1 MEYDRICL
9 PIAYQQDKVLTN
21 CLPVEQGIFMESV
34 LKNNKKK
41 LTKMV
46 IDGFS
51 LPEKSPVF
59 IWDTE
64 LKNFGIKLNP
74 TGKVFIVQ
82 SRVNGQSRRVKIGDY
97 GVFTV
102 DEARREAKRFL
113 MDMSN
118 GINPTEEKKIKG
130 AQAVTI
136 EEVAQ
141 DYIKDRTL
149 KTSSIHDIN
158 KHLKGTFKAWK
169 DKPITAIT
177 REMVLKLFR
186 QRSEQSPAQ
195 ANQAFRVLRALLN
208 YAMEA
213 YRPGNKPII
222 IENPVQII
230 SGARIW
236 NKIKPKNRRI
246 PIEQVGQAWVMLENM
261 QLDLVQTMAFRSMV
275 DAVLFCLLTGARWGE
290 CQKLTWD
297 SVNLESGVDKETGEI
312 LGQWHIKDPKNTIPI
327 TLPLSS
333 QARVLL
339 ESKPRIKENNFVFCS
354 EKSKTGYIGPG
365 RFVTDQLTEA
375 LGVELSAHDLRRT
388 FRSIA
393 AHLNVELWR
402 TKLLMNHKMGNDITI
417 QAYTEK
423 SDLEYLRPNI
433 QTIGDWIEKQG
444 KLEKNKIIDLNVA
457 REA

>member
-1 MEYDRICL
+1 M
-9 PIAYQQDKVLTN
+9 K
-21 CLPVEQGIFMESV
+21 SV

-46 IDGFS
+46 VDGFS

-74 TGKVFIVQ
+74 TGKVFVVQ

-102 DEARREAKRFL
+102 DEARRAAKQYL

-141 DYIKDRTL
+141 DYINDRTL
-149 KTSSIHDIN
+149 KNSSIKDIN
-158 KHLKGTFKAWK
+158 KHLKGTFKDWK
-169 DKPITAIT
+169 DQPITAIT
-177 REMVLKLFR
+177 RDMVLKLFR
-186 QRSEQSPAQ
+186 QRSEKSPAQ

-222 IENPVQII
+222 LENPVQVI

-236 NKIKPKNRRI
+236 NEIKPKNRRI
-246 PIEQVGQAWVMLENM
+246 PIEKVGQAWVMLENL
-261 QLDLVQTMAFRSMV
+261 QKDPAQTMAFRSMV

-290 CQKLTWD
+290 CQKLTW
-297 SVNLESGVDKETGEI
+297 SNVNLESGVDKETGAI
-312 LGQWHIKDPKNTIPI
+312 LGQWYIEDPKNKIPI

-333 QARVLL
+333 QARALL
-339 ESKPRIKENNFVFCS
+339 ENKPRMEENNFVFCS

-365 RFVTDQLTEA
+365 RFVTDQLTKA

-393 AHLNVELWR
+393 AHLNIELWR

-423 SDLEYLRPNI
+423 SDLEYLRFDI
-433 QTIGDWIEKQG
+433 KAIGDWIERQG
-444 KLEKNKIIDLNVA
+444 KLEKNKITDINA
-457 REA
+457 KREAS